1 MSGRRQHFIR
11 QLNQIMRVCALMLVT
26 VCIFGSSQLAYAATP
41 PAQNPQNGS
50 IGLEGTKQSPPPTQG
65 ATILVPSTGQ
75 TFTNTPITVSGTCP
89 TGLLVK
95 IYSNNVFIGAT
106 DCVNGTFSLLV
117 DLFQGR
123 NDLVAR
129 VFDAL
134 DQAGPDSNIV
144 TVNFNDAAF
153 AQFGTRMFLTS
164 EYARRGANPGD
175 LLTWPIILSGGT
187 GPYAISVDWGDN
199 KPEDL
204 MSRSDVG
211 TFNITHVYD
220 QAGIYHIVI
229 KGVDKNG
236 ESAYLQLIGVANG
249 TIQSNATPTSSNGKT
264 VVHVV
269 WWPVA
274 ASVPLI
280 LATFWLGQKFE
291 LASLRRHLERSSE
304 EAEK

>member
-1 MSGRRQHFIR
+1 MSGRRQHFAPLQRIICT
-11 QLNQIMRVCALMLVT
+11 LALAFSLALSMPFV
-26 VCIFGSSQLAYAATP
+26 QAYAATP

-50 IGLEGTKQSPPPTQG
+50 IGLEGTKQSPPPTKG
-65 ATILVPSTGQ
+65 ATILIPSTGQ

-95 IYSNNVFIGAT
+95 IYSNNVFVGAT
-106 DCVNGTFSLLV
+106 ECVNGTFSLLV

-129 VFDAL
+129 VFDSL

-144 TVNFNDAAF
+144 SVFFNDSAF

-175 LLTWPIILSGGT
+175 LLTWPIILSGGN
-187 GPYAISVDWGDN
+187 GPYAISIDWGDN
-199 KPEDL
+199 KPQDL
-204 MSRSDVG
+204 LSRSAVG

-220 QAGIYHIVI
+220 QAGIYHIII
-229 KGVDKNG
+229 KGVDANG
-236 ESAYLQLIGVANG
+236 ESAFLQLVGVSNG
-249 TIQSNATPTSSNGKT
+249 TIQSNATPTSGNSSKPVT
-264 VVHVV
+264 HVV

-274 ASVPLI
+274 ASIPLI
-280 LATFWLGQKFE
+280 LVTFWLGQKFE
-291 LASLRRHLERSSE
+291 LASLRRHLERSAE